1 MFSDNAIPWAM
12 VIIGGAA
19 LLFAALL
26 YGWLKTRKADKQL
39 DPTTPSD
46 DPSKGMTGHD

>member
-1 MFSDNAIPWAM
+1 MEASPWAFVLIAGP
-12 VIIGGAA
+12 VILGLA
-19 LLFAALL
+19 LAWTKLRSAK
-26 YGWLKTRKADKQL
+26 GPDS